1 MVKTCLDSEGQWIRF
16 RRNPSDPSLAYCD
29 KPGFIS
35 ANPLAFRSL
44 QIDFVE
50 NCFIPAII
58 LVS

>member
-1 MVKTCLDSEGQWIRF
+1 
-16 RRNPSDPSLAYCD
+16 LAYCD

-58 LVS
+58 LVSWASKTLPL